1 VGQGAAARRQRL
13 ILEGHMVKLQP
24 GSSWVVS
31 KDAEHSCRIQET
43 FTAVAATH
51 SPAEVRNRDVTQTA

>member
-1 VGQGAAARRQRL
+1 
-13 ILEGHMVKLQP
+13 MVKLQP

-51 SPAEVRNRDVTQTA
+51 SPAEVRNRDATQTA